1 MLGIFGR
8 GSSRKEASFSASHL
22 GQELVTRSRLTLARS
37 INRKLQA
44 LNSIGRMSWLQV
56 LYQLSLR
63 VEEFSF
69 SRFLRFGHFGLW
81 SGCEERVRHTCE
93 SRLTLPVPGFARR
106 EIVCMGVA
114 RGRSKCLCW
123 ELSCQPLIPI
133 GKLVARGDVF
143 RTITPALSAPSCPS
157 ADAQHILKW
166 KRHSA
171 LHIYAHCNEGRSK

>member
-1 MLGIFGR
+1 MKRTPAGGTLACSKRLFGDKGADIFCFFRAACLLGIFGR
-8 GSSRKEASFSASHL
+8 GSSRKEASLSASHL

-63 VEEFSF
+63 AEEFSF

-81 SGCEERVRHTCE
+81 SGCEERAHTCE
-93 SRLTLPVPGFARR
+93 SRLTLPVPRFARR
-106 EIVCMGVA
+106 EMVCMGVV

-123 ELSCQPLIPI
+123 E
-133 GKLVARGDVF
+133 
-143 RTITPALSAPSCPS
+143 
-157 ADAQHILKW
+157 
-166 KRHSA
+166 
-171 LHIYAHCNEGRSK
+171 

>member
-1 MLGIFGR
+1 
-8 GSSRKEASFSASHL
+8 
-22 GQELVTRSRLTLARS
+22 
-37 INRKLQA
+37 
-44 LNSIGRMSWLQV
+44 MSWLQV
-56 LYQLSLR
+56 LYQLCLR

-143 RTITPALSAPSCPS
+143 RTITPALIGSKLPVSGRPTHTKVEAPLGVAYLRTLQQRPV
-157 ADAQHILKW
+157 QIEQLG
-166 KRHSA
+166 
-171 LHIYAHCNEGRSK
+171 LI